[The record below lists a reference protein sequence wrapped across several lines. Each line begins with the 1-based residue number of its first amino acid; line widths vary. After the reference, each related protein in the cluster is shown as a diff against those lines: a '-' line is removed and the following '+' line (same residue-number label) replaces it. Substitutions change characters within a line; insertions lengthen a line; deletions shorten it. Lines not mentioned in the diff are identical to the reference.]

1 MSLFDKVANQVG
13 QNYLSKLGQISPLVK
28 FGTDML
34 SSKLTSRVRAGDHVV
49 TGGINLKNYRKVMNE
64 FMDIDLARKNLF
76 MVTVTNVT
84 SGTAPDVNMFVIDYS
99 VSPFTVRGEQVL
111 VGGGSFDNVTG
122 VEVVRLSLTTFD
134 DVGGSIK
141 TWFKNLKRAMAPGDG
156 TVGLPLDYLVRITI
170 TSAFADAD
178 ADNADSAHIDSW
190 VMRPEAIQ
198 HEGNRRE
205 DGMQELQLSFIEWDT
220 FTNLV

>member
-28 FGTDML
+28 FGTDFL
-34 SSKLTSRVRAGDHVV
+34 SNKLTSRVKAGDHEV
-49 TGGINLKNYRKVMNE
+49 TGGLNLKNYRKILDE
-64 FMDIDLARKNLF
+64 FQDISLARKNLF

-84 SGTAPDVNMFVIDYS
+84 SGTAPDLNMFVIDYNA
-99 VSPFTVRGEQVL
+99 SPFTVRGEQVL
-111 VGGGSFDNVTG
+111 LGGGSFDNVTG
-122 VEVVRLSLTTFD
+122 VEVARVQLTTFD

-141 TWFKNLKRAMAPGDG
+141 TWFKNLKRTMTPGDG

-178 ADNADSAHIDSW
+178 ADGADSAYIDSW
-190 VMRPEAIQ
+190 VMRPESIVY
-198 HEGNRRE
+198 EGSRRD

>member
-34 SSKLTSRVRAGDHVV
+34 SNKLTSRVRAGDHEV
-49 TGGINLKNYRKVMNE
+49 TGGISLNNYRKVMSD
-64 FMDIDLARKNLF
+64 FQDIDLARKNLF
-76 MVTVTNVT
+76 MVNVVNVT
-84 SGTAPDVNMFVIDYS
+84 SGTAPDLNMFVIDYS
-99 VSPFTVRGEQVL
+99 ASPFTVRGDQVL
-111 VGGGSFDNVTG
+111 LGGGSFDNVTG

-141 TWFKNLKRAMAPGDG
+141 TWFKNLKRLMTPGDG

-178 ADNADSAHIDSW
+178 ADGADSAYIDSW

-198 HEGNRRE
+198 HEGSRRD
-205 DGMQELQLSFIEWDT
+205 DGMQELQLSFIQWDT